1 MSIKPAR
8 QSFNREEILDI
19 IRRNVA
25 LYKDEEGFVD
35 YLTDLS
41 AYLFQYTLDEESVS
55 ALREDPLRPP
65 TPPVVRTLDPDL
77 DPAVLPPTVEQLRRR
92 SGEVARPGSLS
103 PEPYRMVAAPPPP
116 RTPPPAPPREG
127 PPKPSRAGSPQ
138 PPPADE
144 SKPVRRS
151 QIFQVKPA
159 GARFRRPTDMPESE
173 SSEAMPKAPI
183 EREPRPSP
191 GSRPRVVR
199 LSRPQSSSVEFP
211 CQICGASIPA
221 TSRRCPGCG
230 AEVL

>member
-25 LYKDEEGFVD
+25 LYKDEEGFVE
-35 YLTDLS
+35 YLTDLA
-41 AYLFQYTLDEESVS
+41 AYLFQYALDDESVS
-55 ALREDPLRPP
+55 ALKEDPFQAP
-65 TPPVVRTLDPDL
+65 TPPGVRLIEPDMDP
-77 DPAVLPPTVEQLRRR
+77 VSLPPTVAELRRR
-92 SGEVARPGSLS
+92 SGEVPLPGKID
-103 PEPYRMVAAPPPP
+103 PEPYRTISAPPPP
-116 RTPPPAPPREG
+116 RTPAVSLPREG
-127 PPKPSRAGSPQ
+127 PPKPAGAPGPQ
-138 PPPADE
+138 LPEPEPR
-144 SKPVRRS
+144 PVRRS

-159 GARFRRPTDMPESE
+159 GARFRRPTELPEDE
-173 SSEAMPKAPI
+173 TPKPGSRKGAK
-183 EREPRPSP
+183 EPRPSP